1 MFDRDSAF
9 TNGLYCTVPMES
21 SAIYTES
28 WIVCVWYCFSL
39 WFLYVWPRS
48 LAFVYEC
55 HYSSQLSDFFFVYER
70 CPFGSCSTSTH
81 AHEIH

>member
-1 MFDRDSAF
+1 
-9 TNGLYCTVPMES
+9 MES

-28 WIVCVWYCFSL
+28 WIVCVWFYFSL

-55 HYSSQLSDFFFVYER
+55 HYSSQLSDFLYTKGALLAPV
-70 CPFGSCSTSTH
+70 PIVADVAGSSAWLTTTSTQ